1 MSRGTLKFFLAL
13 SVLLNLTV
21 LATAGYRFVSQR
33 NSWTSPFG
41 TKMARDRFLFE
52 QLSLSPAQAKAM
64 RQKALP
70 FRAEVDRRRAEI
82 TAQRRELIALLRA
95 DTADPGQVA
104 AVIAR
109 ISALQ
114 QELQRKITSQM
125 LEQKALL
132 SRDQQGRFIDLIEG
146 AMLQGGL

>member
-1 MSRGTLKFFLAL
+1 
-13 SVLLNLTV
+13 
-21 LATAGYRFVSQR
+21 
-33 NSWTSPFG
+33 
-41 TKMARDRFLFE
+41 MARDRFLFE
-52 QLSLSPAQAKAM
+52 QLSLSPEQTKAM
-64 RQKALP
+64 RQKAMP

-82 TAQRRELIALLRA
+82 AAQRQELIALLRA
-95 DTADPGQVA
+95 DAPDAGGQVD

-132 SRDQQGRFIDLIEG
+132 SREQQGRFLDLIEG
-146 AMLQGGL
+146 AMLQGGQ